1 MHQGV
6 ELYSFSTL
14 GCKLVSLVILLCA
27 SCGKSKHSYQANNQ
41 LFHTLLIYITEQRQ
55 KYDKYTKVPNHF
67 NKNSIFEVTFL
78 VDSKKYANFVG
89 CKVLLN
95 NQQRNRQ

>member
-1 MHQGV
+1 MHQSV
-6 ELYSFSTL
+6 ELNSLTAL
-14 GCKLVSLVILLCA
+14 GFKLIDLVILLCA
-27 SCGKSKHSYQANNQ
+27 SCGKSKHSKQANNQ
-41 LFHTLLIYITEQRQ
+41 LFHTLLIYVIEQRQ
-55 KYDKYTKVPNHF
+55 KYDKYTKVPNHL